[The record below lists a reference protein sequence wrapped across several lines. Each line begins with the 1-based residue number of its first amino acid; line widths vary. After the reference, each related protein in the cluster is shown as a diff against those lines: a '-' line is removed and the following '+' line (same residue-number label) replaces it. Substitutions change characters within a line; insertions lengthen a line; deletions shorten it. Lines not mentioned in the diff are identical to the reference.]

1 MTPSRHDFGQGDGP
15 ESIGAL
21 IARVRLASGRSQ
33 LRIAELLC
41 AAAGVPTV
49 TRHEIS
55 RWEREERIPSSYWL
69 RWLAVVLET
78 PLDELERAAAVAVAS
93 RCGRNGAVE
102 LDFAPPA
109 AAATERGRASGGA
122 VPGLRSEATREGGA
136 SSRREPRER
145 SERQQLRIATL
156 RRMDD
161 LVGGLDLTGLTGR
174 ELRSAL
180 RRLRSPGLPDQHRRR
195 LLAAVAELAQLTCW
209 VAADAGTPEVVRRA
223 NRIGVAAALAA
234 GAAPL
239 AGHLLST
246 LAHLSDRP
254 EDIDGSAELARQG
267 YRLARPRASATTRAL
282 LLHRVAFTAA
292 RAGRRRACEQALA
305 SAERA
310 FERRDPAHDPSWV
323 YWFNDAE
330 LTAMT
335 GRCYAALGRPRLAEP
350 LLRAA
355 LDDRRIRLRPW
366 ALYAAWLAAVH
377 LDSGQVEQAA
387 GTAQAALLTA
397 VRVGSVRALRQVTA
411 LHPLLR
417 GHPTVPAVRE
427 YAEFYQAAR
436 PYLPRSPRPGAAARA
451 G

>member
-1 MTPSRHDFGQGDGP
+1 MTPSRHDFGQGEGP

-21 IARVRLASGRSQ
+21 IARMRLASGRSQ

-55 RWEREERIPSSYWL
+55 RWEREERIPSPHWL
-69 RWLAVVLET
+69 RWLAVVLDT

-93 RCGRNGAVE
+93 RRGRNVAAE
-102 LDFAPPA
+102 LRFAPPA
-109 AAATERGRASGGA
+109 AAGPESRALSARAQGRLQAGSEARSRASEASADTIA
-122 VPGLRSEATREGGA
+122 V
-136 SSRREPRER
+136 
-145 SERQQLRIATL
+145 L

-161 LVGGLDLTGLTGR
+161 LVGGPDLTGVTGR

-180 RRLRSPGLPDQHRRR
+180 HRLRSPDLTEAQRRR
-195 LLAAVAELAQLTCW
+195 LLPAVAELAQLACW
-209 VAADAGTPEVVRRA
+209 VAADAGDPATVARA
-223 NRIGVAAALAA
+223 HRVGMRAALAA
-234 GAAPL
+234 GTAPL
-239 AGHLLST
+239 AGHLMAT
-246 LAHLSDRP
+246 MAHLNTSGDTR
-254 EDIDGSAELARQG
+254 EGYQLARHG

-282 LLHRVAFTAA
+282 LLHRVALAA
-292 RAGRRRACEQALA
+292 AHAGQRRACEQALA
-305 SAERA
+305 SAEQA
-310 FERRDPAHDPSWV
+310 FERRDPANDPSWV
-323 YWFNDAE
+323 YWFDDAE

-335 GRCYAALGRPRLAEP
+335 GRCYAVLGRPRLAEP

-355 LDDRRIRLRPW
+355 LDDQRIRLRPW

-377 LDSGQVEQAA
+377 LDSGQVEEAA
-387 GTAQAALLTA
+387 GTARAALLTA

-411 LHPLLR
+411 LHPRLR
-417 GHPTVPAVRE
+417 GHPAVPAVRE
-427 YAEFYQAAR
+427 YAEFYRTAR

>member
-1 MTPSRHDFGQGDGP
+1 
-15 ESIGAL
+15 
-21 IARVRLASGRSQ
+21 
-33 LRIAELLC
+33 
-41 AAAGVPTV
+41 
-49 TRHEIS
+49 
-55 RWEREERIPSSYWL
+55 
-69 RWLAVVLET
+69 
-78 PLDELERAAAVAVAS
+78 
-93 RCGRNGAVE
+93 
-102 LDFAPPA
+102 
-109 AAATERGRASGGA
+109 
-122 VPGLRSEATREGGA
+122 
-136 SSRREPRER
+136 
-145 SERQQLRIATL
+145 
-156 RRMDD
+156 
-161 LVGGLDLTGLTGR
+161 
-174 ELRSAL
+174 
-180 RRLRSPGLPDQHRRR
+180 
-195 LLAAVAELAQLTCW
+195 
-209 VAADAGTPEVVRRA
+209 
-223 NRIGVAAALAA
+223 VAAALAA

-246 LAHLSDRP
+246 LAHLSDGP
-254 EDIDGSAELARQG
+254 EDTDRSAELARQG

-292 RAGRRRACEQALA
+292 RAGQRRACEQALA

-411 LHPLLR
+411 LHPRLR

-436 PYLPRSPRPGAAARA
+436 PYLPRSTRPGAAARA

>member
-1 MTPSRHDFGQGDGP
+1 MTPSRHDFGRGEGP

-55 RWEREERIPSSYWL
+55 RWEREERIPSSHWL
-69 RWLAVVLET
+69 RWLAVVLDT
-78 PLDELERAAAVAVAS
+78 PLDELERAAALAVAS
-93 RCGRNGAVE
+93 RRGRTGAAERGSEASEWSGAVQ
-102 LDFAPPA
+102 A
-109 AAATERGRASGGA
+109 ASGARSRASEASASWQSQQCGIA
-122 VPGLRSEATREGGA
+122 V
-136 SSRREPRER
+136 
-145 SERQQLRIATL
+145 L

-161 LVGGLDLTGLTGR
+161 LVGGPDLTGLTGR
-174 ELRSAL
+174 ELRSAV
-180 RRLRSPGLPDQHRRR
+180 RRLRSPDLTGPQRSR
-195 LLAAVAELAQLTCW
+195 LLPAVAELAQLACW
-209 VAADAGTPEVVRRA
+209 VAADAGDPAAVTRA
-223 NRIGVAAALAA
+223 HRVGMRAALAA

-239 AGHLLST
+239 AGHLLAT
-246 LAHLSDRP
+246 VAHLS
-254 EDIDGSAELARQG
+254 EDKENQLARQG

-282 LLHRVAFTAA
+282 LLHRVALAA
-292 RAGRRRACEQALA
+292 AHAGQRRACEQALV

-310 FERRDPAHDPSWV
+310 FERRDPANDPSWV
-323 YWFNDAE
+323 YWFDDAE

-335 GRCYAALGRPRLAEP
+335 GRCYAVLGRPRLAEP

-377 LDSGQVEQAA
+377 LDSGQVEEAA
-387 GTAQAALLTA
+387 GTARAALLTA

-411 LHPLLR
+411 LHPRLR
-417 GHPTVPAVRE
+417 GHQGVPAVRE
-427 YAEFYQAAR
+427 YAEFYRAAR
-436 PYLPRSPRPGAAARA
+436 PYLPRCPRPGAAARA

>member
-1 MTPSRHDFGQGDGP
+1 MTPSRHDFGQGEGP

-21 IARVRLASGRSQ
+21 IARMRLASGRSQ

-55 RWEREERIPSSYWL
+55 RWEREERIPSSHWL
-69 RWLAVVLET
+69 RWLAVVLDT
-78 PLDELERAAAVAVAS
+78 PLDELERAAAVARGQRGELPS
-93 RCGRNGAVE
+93 RY
-102 LDFAPPA
+102 PP
-109 AAATERGRASGGA
+109 TD
-122 VPGLRSEATREGGA
+122 LRSPD
-136 SSRREPRER
+136 EPALDPPSWPPVEVDGT
-145 SERQQLRIATL
+145 STGPRIAVL

-161 LVGGLDLTGLTGR
+161 LVGGPDLTGLTGR

-180 RRLRSPGLPDQHRRR
+180 RRLRSPDLTGPQRRR
-195 LLAAVAELAQLTCW
+195 LLPAVAELAQLACW
-209 VAADAGTPEVVRRA
+209 VAADAGDPGAVERA
-223 NRIGVAAALAA
+223 HRVGMRAALAA

-239 AGHLLST
+239 AGHLMAT
-246 LAHLSDRP
+246 LAHLNTGPDANGDS
-254 EDIDGSAELARQG
+254 GMALARQG

-282 LLHRVAFTAA
+282 LLHRVAFAA
-292 RAGRRRACEQALA
+292 AHAGQRRACEQALA

-310 FERRDPAHDPSWV
+310 FERRDPANDPSWV
-323 YWFNDAE
+323 YWFDDAE

-335 GRCYAALGRPRLAEP
+335 GRCYAVLGRPRLAEP

-377 LDSGQVEQAA
+377 LDSGQVEEAA
-387 GTAQAALLTA
+387 GTARAALLTA

-411 LHPLLR
+411 LHSRLR